1 MVAPIP
7 VRQEVALSSRR
18 SLLTVASAAV
28 VCVLALAGCAN
39 NKDQTGGGPT
49 GSVTNSVSANS
60 GLASLVPANIKQRGN
75 LIVGVNV
82 PYSPNEYLQNGKVVG
97 FDVDVMD
104 ATAKV
109 LGLTTQYRQADFDK
123 IIPAIAAST
132 YDVGMSS
139 FTDTKDR
146 EKTVD
151 FVDYFSAGILWAA
164 PKGKTV
170 DPTNACGL
178 TVSVQANTTE
188 QQTELPAVSKACV
201 SAGKK
206 PINILQFPSQDD
218 ATNAVVL
225 GKADAM
231 SADSPVTAYAIKQ
244 SGGKLQQAGQITE
257 AAPYGWPIKKGS
269 TLAQAMQ
276 KALQSLMDNGTYD
289 QICKRWGVQAGEIKT
304 AGLNGA
310 TS

>member
-1 MVAPIP
+1 VVPRRRALVSLVAP
-7 VRQEVALSSRR
+7 
-18 SLLTVASAAV
+18 V
-28 VCVLALAGCAN
+28 VVLALGLSACSSN
-39 NKDQTGGGPT
+39 SEGGGPKNSAT
-49 GSVTNSVSANS
+49 WSVSADKT
-60 GLASLVPANIKQRGN
+60 LAASVPASIKSAGK

-82 PYSPNEYLQNGKVVG
+82 PYSPNEYLSGGKVIG
-97 FDVDVMD
+97 FDVDLMD

-109 LGLTTQYRQADFDK
+109 LGLSTQYRQADFDK
-123 IIPAIAAST
+123 IIPAVQGNTFNI
-132 YDVGMSS
+132 GMSS
-139 FTDTKDR
+139 FTDNKLR

-178 TVSVQANTTE
+178 TVAVQATTTE
-188 QQTELPAVSKACV
+188 QLDELPALSKACT
-201 SAGKK
+201 SAGKPAIK
-206 PINILQFPSQDD
+206 ILQYASQDD
-218 ATNAVVL
+218 ATNAAAL

-244 SGGKLQQAGQITE
+244 SGGKLVQAGDIME
-257 AAPYGWPIKKGS
+257 SAPYGWPIAKGS
-269 TLAQAMQ
+269 PLVGLMQ

-289 QICKRWGVQAGEIKT
+289 KICKKWGVQSGEIKT
-304 AGLNGA
+304 AAVNGA